1 MEPPARGTN
10 VAALR
15 CSVLILLPTAFILLG
30 VDGAVLGAALPAGL
44 KTGADTEA
52 DIRDGDVIGETL
64 LRDPAELIETGSGRE
79 GFGLNGWAVAEVPNA
94 AAARGPLGR
103 LRSNMDQYCT
113 CR

>member
-1 MEPPARGTN
+1 
-10 VAALR
+10 
-15 CSVLILLPTAFILLG
+15 VLILLPTAFILLG

-44 KTGADTEA
+44 NTEA